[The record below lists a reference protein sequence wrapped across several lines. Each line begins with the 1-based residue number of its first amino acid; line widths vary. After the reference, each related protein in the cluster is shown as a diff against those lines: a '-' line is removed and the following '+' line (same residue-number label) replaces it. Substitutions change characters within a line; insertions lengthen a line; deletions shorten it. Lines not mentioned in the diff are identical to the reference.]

1 MSDWVV
7 QVVFSTPVP
16 GPFDYLGGDLR
27 PAVGARVLVDFGHRE
42 TVGFVV
48 GSGPRD
54 SACDRELKPLRAVL
68 DEQPWFDDELWRSL
82 SFVARYYHRGRGE
95 VLSMALPAALRRVRL
110 PTARAA
116 LGWRKADGVDGGAK
130 TDLQQLLL
138 SRLGNNWQ
146 PQELLLDEMPT
157 AASALRQLERRGLIE
172 RCELPPGVVG
182 AAAQVPQLE
191 PDQAAAVA
199 AVGFDC
205 GYQGWLLDGV
215 TGSGKTEVFL
225 ALARRALAAGRQ
237 VLLLVPEI
245 GLVPQM
251 VARAQV
257 QIDGRIVVLHSELAE
272 GERLLAHRAVADG
285 LADLVVGTR
294 SALWAPLPRLGLII
308 VDEEHD
314 AAYKQQEGVRY
325 HARDMALVRA
335 RELAIPVML
344 GSATPSLESL
354 ANVERGRLRRS
365 RLNLRVGGAPKP
377 RWWVEDLSQAP
388 AKSVVGQHAIKLI
401 GEQLAQGQQ
410 VLVFRNRRG
419 YAPVLICRDCG
430 WQAQCR
436 DCDARLVIHRGQGR
450 IRCHHCG
457 WSAPTPASC
466 PECASLALFP
476 LGVGTE
482 RVEDA
487 LTAAFPET
495 PILRFDRDTVARKGA
510 REAGL
515 ATLREGGA
523 AIIIGTQMLAKGH
536 DLPRLGLVVVCQLD
550 EALHGIDFRATER
563 LAQLLIQV
571 AGRAGRR
578 EARGLVVLETAF
590 PQHPVL
596 QELLQHGY
604 PAFAERTL
612 QERRAAR
619 MPPYAHSALLRADA
633 QRRDRLDEFLQVA
646 AEKARADLVAGVELF
661 GPLTPPMARRANR
674 ERGQIL
680 LMSDRRDSLH
690 RLLEPWLDKLRRLR
704 GGVHWTIDVDPLDW
718 Y

>member
-1 MSDWVV
+1 
-7 QVVFSTPVP
+7 
-16 GPFDYLGGDLR
+16 
-27 PAVGARVLVDFGHRE
+27 
-42 TVGFVV
+42 
-48 GSGPRD
+48 
-54 SACDRELKPLRAVL
+54 
-68 DEQPWFDDELWRSL
+68 
-82 SFVARYYHRGRGE
+82 
-95 VLSMALPAALRRVRL
+95 
-110 PTARAA
+110 
-116 LGWRKADGVDGGAK
+116 
-130 TDLQQLLL
+130 
-138 SRLGNNWQ
+138 
-146 PQELLLDEMPT
+146 
-157 AASALRQLERRGLIE
+157 
-172 RCELPPGVVG
+172 
-182 AAAQVPQLE
+182 
-191 PDQAAAVA
+191 
-199 AVGFDC
+199 
-205 GYQGWLLDGV
+205 QGWLLDGV

-536 DLPRLGLVVVCQLD
+536 HFPNLALAIILD
-550 EALHGIDFRATER
+550 ADGGFLSADFRGPEHAS
-563 LAQLLIQV
+563 QLILQV
-571 AGRAGRR
+571 AGRTGR
-578 EARGLVVLETAF
+578 AQHRGTVII
-590 PQHPVL
+590 QSRHPEHAML
-596 QELLQHGY
+596 HTLLSGDYHQIS
-604 PAFAERTL
+604 RQL
-612 QERRAAR
+612 LNERRITGLPPCGHLAMFRSESLKAADSQQLLDDLASVAVDPR
-619 MPPYAHSALLRADA
+619 VQILGPIPAPLERRQGRFRFQLLLRADH
-633 QRRDRLDEFLQVA
+633 
-646 AEKARADLVAGVELF
+646 RA
-661 GPLTPPMARRANR
+661 PLHGAIEQLLATLESHPLARRCR
-674 ERGQIL
+674 WHL
-680 LMSDRRDSLH
+680 
-690 RLLEPWLDKLRRLR
+690 
-704 GGVHWTIDVDPLDW
+704 DVDPLDML
-718 Y
+718 